1 MLRWFFKMVVW
12 LFLAVALSIFLID
25 ETGRTSLEW
34 LGWRLEIRTS
44 LLVAGFFIILFIG
57 IYTDR
62 LLGYILA
69 LPSRFSG
76 YLSAANQRKG
86 LDSAAQSLASLAI
99 GDSRGAARHA
109 ARSRR
114 FLGAHSLPDLLL
126 LQSAALRG
134 DDASQRQFFESL
146 LKQDDFAHLG
156 HAGLMRL
163 ENGTGNTSAALSHGR
178 TAFRIS
184 GYLPAVGKA
193 LFSLEARAHNWPE
206 AIKAL
211 KAAKPDLDPS
221 QTDHYFAALY
231 YMQAQDIGNETP
243 NSAEQL
249 KLLQLSLKHDEGFSP
264 SALACAAIFGALG
277 RPRKQISTLEKAL
290 SHRPHPDICLAL
302 FNAYGGD
309 ARALARFLRRTD
321 KLGASNTTL
330 LSAARFAYKLGLWGE
345 CRRLLEAI
353 PVPERTVETW
363 HLFADVLSHAPSGI
377 SAPWPDV
384 SQCLELASS
393 AKPSPHWHCGSCGH
407 SEHDWSLTCVDCS
420 GFLTII
426 HS

>member
-1 MLRWFFKMVVW
+1 MLRWFFKMVIW
-12 LFLAVALSIFLID
+12 LFLAIALAIFLID

-44 LLVAGFFIILFIG
+44 LLVFAFFIIMLIG

-62 LLGYILA
+62 FLGYILA

-76 YLSAANQRKG
+76 YLSATNQRKG

-99 GDSRGAARHA
+99 GDSRGAARYA

-126 LQSAALRG
+126 LQSASLRG
-134 DDASQRQFFESL
+134 DDASLRQFFESL
-146 LKQDDFAHLG
+146 LKQEDFAHLG

-163 ENGTGNTSAALSHGR
+163 EDGTGNTSAALSHGR
-178 TAFRIS
+178 AAFRIS
-184 GYLPAVGKA
+184 GYLPVVGKA
-193 LFSLEARAHNWPE
+193 LFSLEARSHNWPE

-221 QTDHYFAALY
+221 QIDHYFAALY
-231 YMQAQDIGNETP
+231 YMQAQDAKDQDADH
-243 NSAEQL
+243 AERL
-249 KLLQLSLKHDEGFSP
+249 KLLQMSLKYDAGFSP
-264 SALACAAIFGALG
+264 SALSCAAIFAELG
-277 RPRKQISTLEKAL
+277 RLRKQIAILEKAL
-290 SHRPHPDICLAL
+290 SRRPHPDICVAL
-302 FNAYGGD
+302 FDAYGGD
-309 ARALARFLRRTD
+309 AAALARFLRRTD
-321 KLGASNTTL
+321 KLGTSDTTL

-353 PVPERTVETW
+353 PSNDRTSETW
-363 HLFADVLSHAPSGI
+363 QVFADVLSQSPAGI
-377 SAPWPDV
+377 FPPWPDV
-384 SQCLELASS
+384 SQCLQLAAS

-407 SEHDWSLTCVDCS
+407 SEHDWTLTCVDCS
-420 GFLTII
+420 GFLTIT